1 MANTEW
7 IHWKILYQWT
17 LKTTSIFPCRY
28 LTDSAEYADSFIRN
42 TFSISER
49 QGETTLPEEM
59 FEGEDKDEK
68 ILEEMDGWK
77 KKEDGGEKK
86 VDSGRLKNKMN
97 KRKQRLLS
105 YLEAGNHG
113 RQHGNC
119 WSVFPQCP
127 ISFSDLFTS
136 QQDPVD
142 SFQDPTESWYDNI
155 RSS

>member
-1 MANTEW
+1 MFT
-7 IHWKILYQWT
+7 
-17 LKTTSIFPCRY
+17 CRY
-28 LTDSAEYADSFIRN
+28 LTDSAAYADSFIGN
-42 TFSISER
+42 TFNISER
-49 QGETTLPEEM
+49 QGETTLSEKM
-59 FEGEDKDEK
+59 FEGEDIDEK

-77 KKEDGGEKK
+77 KKEDGGKK
-86 VDSGRLKNKMN
+86 KDDSGRLKDKLN

-127 ISFSDLFTS
+127 ISFFDLFTS
-136 QQDPVD
+136 QNDPLD
-142 SFQDPTESWYDNI
+142 SLQGPTESWYDNV